1 VDAPADELEF
11 LVDARDAGLS
21 GESVSGASTAVV
33 SAMSAAR
40 WFRRAGRRNSRRSAD
55 PEQWLAARASLATL
69 PLLHIVAHERLVLII
84 ADRAIFASK
93 GENDCYYAVVNLVIV
108 AGERG
113 DRVPDGDGVFV
124 AADRRFVD
132 EGSRIPR

>member
-1 VDAPADELEF
+1 
-11 LVDARDAGLS
+11 
-21 GESVSGASTAVV
+21 
-33 SAMSAAR
+33 
-40 WFRRAGRRNSRRSAD
+40 
-55 PEQWLAARASLATL
+55 
-69 PLLHIVAHERLVLII
+69 VAHERLVLII

-93 GENDCYYAVVNLVIV
+93 GENDCSYAVVNLVTV
-108 AGERG
+108 AGEGG

>member
-40 WFRRAGRRNSRRSAD
+40 WCLWPASRPTKFSA
-55 PEQWLAARASLATL
+55 
-69 PLLHIVAHERLVLII
+69 
-84 ADRAIFASK
+84 
-93 GENDCYYAVVNLVIV
+93 
-108 AGERG
+108 
-113 DRVPDGDGVFV
+113 
-124 AADRRFVD
+124 
-132 EGSRIPR
+132 